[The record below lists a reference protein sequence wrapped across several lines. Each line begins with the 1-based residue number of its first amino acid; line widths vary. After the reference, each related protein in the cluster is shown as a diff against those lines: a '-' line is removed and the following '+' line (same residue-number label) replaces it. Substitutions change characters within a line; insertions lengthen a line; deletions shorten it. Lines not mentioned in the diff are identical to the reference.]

1 MRHFYVYILSSKSRV
16 LYTGITDDIYRRTWE
31 HKNDINSGFTRD
43 YKVHRLVYYEAF
55 KYVNNAINREK
66 KIKGWL
72 RQKKIALIEAEN
84 PTWEDL
90 IAGWFEGK
98 QVLRFAQD
106 DKFVLQDE
114 DLKNRVSVVVT
125 GSPLNY
131 SPLNYSPMNYL
142 PMNYKTVQL
151 SFDSGT
157 ATLTLNRPDKRNAIS
172 YELIDDLIRALEE
185 VQNSTARVLI
195 LTGAGK
201 AFCSGMDL
209 DNLKAL
215 IGRNPEQNLEDSRTM
230 VSLFRSLY
238 EFPKPT
244 IAAVN
249 GAAIAGGTGLAFL
262 CDFTLAVPEAKF
274 GYTEVRIGFVPAI
287 VSTFLL
293 RQVGE
298 KIARDLLLTG
308 RIFDAQEAV
317 KIGLV
322 NEIVPS
328 DKLLQRA
335 RELASQLTEN
345 SPLSLFNTKR
355 LLNDHARAE
364 LDSQIEAAV
373 RENAGIRESAD
384 FREGVESF
392 LEKRKPKWTGR

>member
-1 MRHFYVYILSSKSRV
+1 M
-16 LYTGITDDIYRRTWE
+16 
-31 HKNDINSGFTRD
+31 
-43 YKVHRLVYYEAF
+43 
-55 KYVNNAINREK
+55 
-66 KIKGWL
+66 
-72 RQKKIALIEAEN
+72 
-84 PTWEDL
+84 
-90 IAGWFEGK
+90 
-98 QVLRFAQD
+98 
-106 DKFVLQDE
+106 
-114 DLKNRVSVVVT
+114 
-125 GSPLNY
+125 
-131 SPLNYSPMNYL
+131 
-142 PMNYKTVQL
+142 YKTVQL
-151 SFDSGT
+151 TFDSGT
-157 ATLTLNRPDKRNAIS
+157 ATLTMNRPDKRNAIS
-172 YELIDDLIRALEE
+172 YELIDDLLRALEE
-185 VQNSTARVLI
+185 VQNSSARVLI
-195 LTGAGK
+195 LAGAGK

-209 DNLKAL
+209 DNLKTL
-215 IGRNPEQNLEDSRTM
+215 IGRSPEQNLEDSRTM

-328 DKLLQRA
+328 DKLLERA
-335 RELASQLTEN
+335 RELAFQLTEN

-355 LLNDHARAE
+355 LLNDHARVE